1 MRVLDSEAIALDVN
15 TLGFNETQKTDYL
28 RAIQNSQGII
38 LVTDPTGSG
47 KTECYE
53 NFKYLG

>member
-47 KTECYE
+47 K
-53 NFKYLG
+53 N